1 MFPDSHFSFSS
12 LKKHVL
18 RVETYKIFCLVQYLY
33 TLFSYF
39 STMNRIFVATILLLP
54 LSSPAQN
61 NWKQQVDTRIEVR
74 LDDNNNML
82 YAYEEFD
89 YTNNSPDTLKY
100 LYIHLWPNAYRNDK
114 TPYARQQDINGGTA
128 FYYSKPKD
136 RGYIDSL
143 QFSVNGQPVEHYS
156 AENVPDIAR
165 IDLPQQLL
173 PGATVKV
180 TTPFK
185 VKLPEVFSRSGHTG
199 QAYYVS
205 QWFPK
210 PAVYDRKGWHP
221 ISYLDQGEFYSE
233 YGSYDVKITLP
244 SNYVLLA
251 TGNCM
256 DEKENQWM
264 DALASKEIS
273 TGIDFGFPTSSPD
286 LKTILYH
293 EDNVHDFAWFAD
305 KRFALRKD
313 TVASPANGQ
322 LVTTWAAF
330 LPIDQQ
336 YGEKLTTYLADAIK
350 HYGKWVGPYPYKTM
364 KAVMGDMK
372 SGAGMEYPTITLL
385 DQSAKSLLRTATIHE
400 AGHNWFYG
408 ILGSNE
414 REHAWMD
421 EGLNTFYEQK
431 TIRDL
436 DSLKAARKVSFDENL
451 LYYEFASTN
460 EDQAIDIPAQN
471 FKKVN
476 YGVDV
481 YYKSNLM
488 LMWLEQF
495 MGEADFE
502 NGMKDYYNTWHHNHP
517 YPEDFKLCMERNTD
531 KVIDWFFT
539 DILTT
544 EDKIDFKVKNAK
556 VRGGNTVITVK
567 NRSGVKSPALIDV
580 YDHGN
585 LVNKIWTPPFSDY
598 SRIVLSS
605 SSWTALKIDDVVP
618 DAKSANDLYRP
629 NAIFHRFGVKVNPFL
644 GLNTINKDKLFIAPA
659 IGYNEY
665 DGFMAGL
672 LFHDLTLPENRFRFA
687 LAPLYGFGSKSFTG
701 AGSIGYMWY
710 PHKLFKEIMLQ
721 VDGKSFHYNETHLNL
736 ADPLYVRYM
745 KVAPS
750 LNVTFRERNPLSSAK
765 RTLTLKEYNIN
776 EDRLF
781 FYGDPNAAP
790 VTYEQTK
797 FYGLIRYKHEND
809 RVYNPF
815 SYSAEG
821 QIGED
826 FAKVSLQGNFQVDYN
841 VKNKALYV
849 RGYLGKFFA
858 LNDNPTVA
866 SRYYLNSSYSGI
878 NDYLYDGSYQGR
890 SALDHIWAQQL
901 STIQE
906 GGFKIPVHNGVGR
919 SDDWLAAIN
928 LKTDLPLP
936 YLPIRLFF
944 DAGLIPNYNQ
954 SATNISSKKLLY
966 DGGIEVYLSKD
977 ICSVYFPII
986 MSGDFRDYL
995 NNTFGHKNVFVRSIS
1010 FTVHLENIN
1019 WLKLPQRLLSSAAK

>member
-1 MFPDSHFSFSS
+1 
-12 LKKHVL
+12 
-18 RVETYKIFCLVQYLY
+18 
-33 TLFSYF
+33 
-39 STMNRIFVATILLLP
+39 MNRFLSAIALLLP
-54 LSSPAQN
+54 LSSIAQN
-61 NWKQQVDTRIEVR
+61 NWKQEVDTRIDVR
-74 LDDNNNML
+74 LDDINHML

-89 YTNNSPDTLKY
+89 YTNNSPDTLKFI
-100 LYIHLWPNAYRNDK
+100 YIHLWPNAYKNDK
-114 TPYARQQDINGGTA
+114 TPYSRQQDINGGTA
-128 FYYSKPKD
+128 FYYSQHKD

-143 QFSVNGQPVEHYS
+143 QFSVNGQAVEHYS

-165 IDLPQQLL
+165 IDLPQPLL
-173 PGATVKV
+173 PGGKVKV

-185 VKLPEVFSRSGHTG
+185 VKLPLVFSRSGHTG

-233 YGSYDVKITLP
+233 YGSYDVRITLP

-264 DALASKEIS
+264 DDLAKKEI
-273 TGIDFGFPTSSPD
+273 TEPVDLDFPASAANT
-286 LKTILYH
+286 KTILYH

-305 KRFALRKD
+305 KRYVVRKD
-313 TVASPANGQ
+313 TVTSPGNGQ

-330 LPIDQQ
+330 LPGDKQ
-336 YGEKLTTYLADAIK
+336 YGQKLTNYLADAIT
-350 HYGKWVGPYPYKTM
+350 HYGKWVGPYTYKTM

-408 ILGSNE
+408 MLGSNE

-421 EGLNTFYEQK
+421 EGMNTFYEQK

-436 DSLKAARKVSFDENL
+436 DSIKAPKKVGFDETL
-451 LYYEFASTN
+451 IYYELAATN

-471 FKKVN
+471 FRKIN

-488 LMWLEQF
+488 LLWLEQY
-495 MGEADFE
+495 MGEANFE
-502 NGMKDYYNTWHHNHP
+502 KGMKDYYNTWHHNHP
-517 YPEDFKLCMERNTD
+517 YPEDFRTCMERNTD

-539 DILTT
+539 DALTT
-544 EDKIDFKVKNAK
+544 EDRIDFKVKSAK
-556 VRGGNTVITVK
+556 VRGDNTVITVT
-567 NRSGVKSPALIDV
+567 NRTGVKSPALIDV
-580 YDHGN
+580 YDNGK
-585 LVNKIWTPPFSDY
+585 LVNKLWTQPFSDFG
-598 SRIVLSS
+598 RVVLPT
-605 SSWTALKIDDVVP
+605 SSWTRLKIDDIVP
-618 DAKSANDLYRP
+618 DGKSANDVYRRH
-629 NAIFHRFGVKVNPFL
+629 AIFHRFGVKVNPFL
-644 GLNTINKDKLFIAPA
+644 GLNIINKDKLFIAPA

-672 LFHDLTLPENRFRFA
+672 LLHDLTLPENRFRFA
-687 LAPLYGFGSKSFTG
+687 LAPLYGFRSKSFNG
-701 AGSIGYMWY
+701 AGSIGYLWY
-710 PHKLFKEIMLQ
+710 PHSIFKEIMLQ
-721 VDGKSFHYNETHLNL
+721 VDGKSFHYDESHLNL
-736 ADPLYVRYM
+736 TEPLYVRYA

-750 LNVTFRERNPLSSAK
+750 LNFTFRERDPLSSAK
-765 RTLTLKEYNIN
+765 RTLTLKEYNVT
-776 EDRLF
+776 EDRLL
-781 FYGDPNAAP
+781 FYNDPNAAP
-790 VTYEQTK
+790 VTFEQDK

-809 RVYNPF
+809 RIYNPF
-815 SYSAEG
+815 SYSVEG
-821 QIGED
+821 QLGED
-826 FAKVSLQGNFQVDYN
+826 FAKINVQGNVRIDYN
-841 VKNKALYV
+841 VKDKGLHV
-849 RGYLGKFFA
+849 RGYIGKFFA
-858 LNDNPTVA
+858 INNDPAIA
-866 SRYYLNSSYSGI
+866 SRYYLNASYSGI
-878 NDYLYDGSYQGR
+878 NDYLYDGAYQGR
-890 SALDHIWAQQL
+890 SAMNHIWAQQL

-919 SDDWLAAIN
+919 SDDWMGTIN
-928 LKTDLPLP
+928 IKTDLPLRS
-936 YLPIRLFF
+936 LPIRLFF

-954 SATNISSKKLLY
+954 SATNINAKKLLY
-966 DGGIEVYLSKD
+966 DGGVEVYLNKD

-1010 FTVHLENIN
+1010 FTLHLENIN
-1019 WLKLPQRLLSSAAK
+1019 WLKLPHKLVSTAAK